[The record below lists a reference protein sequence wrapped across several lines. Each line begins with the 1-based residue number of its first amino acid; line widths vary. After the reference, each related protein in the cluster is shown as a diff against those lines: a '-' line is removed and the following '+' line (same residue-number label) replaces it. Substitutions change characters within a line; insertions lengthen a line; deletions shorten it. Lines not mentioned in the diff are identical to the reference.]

1 MDNHLIW
8 TKHGETQSRIESIID
23 EKAEENMDVP
33 NHVYS
38 HHDDGYEDDIG
49 QDDVVGTCKPKAG
62 ESQTRRWEELDEGVW
77 IQAGTVNVSNNSL
90 RCSINEHVGSIYRGD

>member
-23 EKAEENMDVP
+23 EKAEEHMDVP

-62 ESQTRRWEELDEGVW
+62 ESQTRR
-77 IQAGTVNVSNNSL
+77 
-90 RCSINEHVGSIYRGD
+90 